1 MPSALDSADVLQS
14 ARSLCDRVRD
24 FRGHLDLAS
33 NAERLAELEAQIA
46 EPEFWG
52 DQVRA
57 RDTMREITR
66 LKSQIEIWDELET
79 AAAEVLELAELA
91 DADDA
96 DMLGDVA
103 AEASALTRRLDALE
117 TQLLLGG
124 EFDAH
129 DAFLTIQSGAGGTES
144 QDWAEMLLRMYSRW
158 AERRKCDAT
167 VIEVSPGEEAGIK
180 SATVQIEGDFAYGYL
195 KAERGVHRLVRQSP
209 FDAGNRRHTSFARVD
224 VIPVLEEA
232 GDIEIDPADLRVET
246 FRAGGHGG
254 QYVNKTDSAVRITHQ
269 PSGIVV
275 SSQNQR
281 SQHQNREVALQ
292 VLRARL
298 LERDIAA
305 REAEQ
310 VRLRGDLKAVDFGSQ
325 IRSYVL
331 HPYRMVKDVR
341 TGVEVGNTQAV
352 LDGDLDVFID
362 TYLRATAPSTVERPS

>member
-1 MPSALDSADVLQS
+1 MI
-14 ARSLCDRVRD
+14 
-24 FRGHLDLAS
+24 FGGIFDLAA
-33 NAERLAELEAQIA
+33 NAKRLAELEAQIA

-66 LKSQIEIWDELET
+66 LKSQIEIWDELEA

-91 DADDA
+91 EADDA
-96 DMLGDVA
+96 DMLAEVS

-158 AERRKCDAT
+158 AERRKCRAA

-180 SATVQIEGDFAYGYL
+180 SATVQFEGDFAYGYL

-269 PSGIVV
+269 PSGIAV

-281 SQHQNREVALQ
+281 SQHQNREVAMQ

-298 LERDIAA
+298 LEREIAA

-362 TYLRATAPSTVERPS
+362 SYLRATAPSTVERPS

>member
-1 MPSALDSADVLQS
+1 
-14 ARSLCDRVRD
+14 
-24 FRGHLDLAS
+24 
-33 NAERLAELEAQIA
+33 
-46 EPEFWG
+46 
-52 DQVRA
+52 
-57 RDTMREITR
+57 MREITR

-96 DMLGDVA
+96 DMLAEVS

-129 DAFLTIQSGAGGTES
+129 DAFLSIQSGAGGTES

-167 VIEVSPGEEAGIK
+167 VIEISPGEEAGIK

-341 TGVEVGNTQAV
+341 TGVEVGNAQAV
-352 LDGDLDVFID
+352 LDGDLDIFID
-362 TYLRATAPSTVERPS
+362 SYLRATAPSTVEQAS

>member
-1 MPSALDSADVLQS
+1 
-14 ARSLCDRVRD
+14 
-24 FRGHLDLAS
+24 
-33 NAERLAELEAQIA
+33 
-46 EPEFWG
+46 
-52 DQVRA
+52 
-57 RDTMREITR
+57 MREITR

>member
-1 MPSALDSADVLQS
+1 MT
-14 ARSLCDRVRD
+14 
-24 FRGHLDLAS
+24 FGGIFDLAA
-33 NAERLAELEAQIA
+33 NAERLAELEAHIA

-66 LKSQIEIWDELET
+66 LKSQIEVWDELET

-91 DADDA
+91 EADDA
-96 DMLGDVA
+96 DMLADVS

-124 EFDAH
+124 EFDDH

-158 AERRKCDAT
+158 AERRKYDAT
-167 VIEVSPGEEAGIK
+167 VIEISPGEEAGIK

-224 VIPVLEEA
+224 VIPVLEAA

-281 SQHQNREVALQ
+281 SQHQNREVAMQ

-298 LERDIAA
+298 LEREIAA

-341 TGVEVGNTQAV
+341 TGVEVGNAQAV

-362 TYLRATAPSTVERPS
+362 SYLRATAPSTVERQP

>member
-1 MPSALDSADVLQS
+1 
-14 ARSLCDRVRD
+14 
-24 FRGHLDLAS
+24 
-33 NAERLAELEAQIA
+33 
-46 EPEFWG
+46 
-52 DQVRA
+52 
-57 RDTMREITR
+57 MREITR

-91 DADDA
+91 DADDT
-96 DMLGDVA
+96 DMLADVS
-103 AEASALTRRLDALE
+103 AETSALTRRLDALE

-124 EFDAH
+124 EFDDH
-129 DAFLTIQSGAGGTES
+129 DAFLSIQSGAGGTES

-158 AERRKCDAT
+158 AEQRKCRAA

-224 VIPVLEEA
+224 VIPVLEAA

-341 TGVEVGNTQAV
+341 TGVEVGNAQAV

-362 TYLRATAPSTVERPS
+362 SYLRATAPSSVERQA

>member
-1 MPSALDSADVLQS
+1 MTACVTSGGIFDLPAD
-14 ARSLCDRVRD
+14 AK
-24 FRGHLDLAS
+24 
-33 NAERLAELEAQIA
+33 RLAELEAHIA

-52 DQVRA
+52 DPARA

-66 LKSQIEIWDELET
+66 LKSQIETWDGLE
-79 AAAEVLELAELA
+79 AAATEVLELAELA

-96 DMLGDVA
+96 DLL
-103 AEASALTRRLDALE
+103 AEVSSETATLKHRLAALE
-117 TQLLLGG
+117 VQLLLGG

-158 AERRKCDAT
+158 AERRKCRCA
-167 VIEVSPGEEAGIK
+167 VIDISPGEEAGIK
-180 SATVQIEGDFAYGYL
+180 SATLQIEGDYAYGYL

-269 PSGIVV
+269 PSGVVV

-281 SQHQNREVALQ
+281 SQHQNREVAMQ

-298 LERDIAA
+298 LERDLAA

-310 VRLRGDLKAVDFGSQ
+310 VRLRGDVKAVDFGSQ

-341 TGVEVGNTQAV
+341 TGVEVGNAQAV
-352 LDGDLDVFID
+352 LDGDLDLFID
-362 TYLRATAPSTVERPS
+362 TYLRATVPSTVATQQ

>member
-1 MPSALDSADVLQS
+1 MI
-14 ARSLCDRVRD
+14 
-24 FRGHLDLAS
+24 FGGIFDLAA
-33 NAERLAELEAQIA
+33 NAKRLAELEAQIA
-46 EPEFWG
+46 APEFWG

-66 LKSQIEIWDELET
+66 LKSQIETWDGLE
-79 AAAEVLELAELA
+79 ADAAEVLELAELA

-96 DMLGDVA
+96 DMLAEVSS
-103 AEASALTRRLDALE
+103 EASALTRHLDALE

-129 DAFLTIQSGAGGTES
+129 DAFLSIQSGAGGTES
-144 QDWAEMLLRMYSRW
+144 QDWVEMLLRMYSRW
-158 AERRKCDAT
+158 TERRKYRAA
-167 VIEVSPGEEAGIK
+167 VIDVSPGEEAGIK
-180 SATVQIEGDFAYGYL
+180 SATLQIDGDFAYGYL

-232 GDIEIDPADLRVET
+232 GEIEIDPADLRVET

-269 PSGIVV
+269 PSGIVA

-281 SQHQNREVALQ
+281 SQHQNREVAMQ

-298 LERDIAA
+298 LERDLAA

-310 VRLRGDLKAVDFGSQ
+310 VRLRGDLKAADFGSQ

-341 TGVEVGNTQAV
+341 TGVEVGNAQAV
-352 LDGDLDVFID
+352 LDGNLDVFID
-362 TYLRATAPSTVERPS
+362 SYLRATVPSTVEQQ